1 MVVVEYD
8 DSAIRNALSNA
19 LFKVALRVQ
28 EKAKQKVSK
37 DTADTA
43 RNIVIEPM
51 IPNHLSY
58 DIISK
63 KAHSK
68 SLEFGSAPHW
78 VDPDELKSWARR
90 KLGDEDKA
98 FMVARSISKKGT
110 KKHPFMTPAYMET
123 KLEVAEIV
131 RKQLQNT

>member
-8 DSAIRNALSNA
+8 DSRVRSAFSNA
-19 LFKVALRVQ
+19 LFRIALKVQ

-43 RNIVIEPM
+43 RNIVVEPM
-51 IPNHLSY
+51 IPNQLEY
-58 DIISK
+58 NIISK

-78 VDPDELKSWARR
+78 VSPNALKDWARK
-90 KLGDEDKA
+90 KLGDEKLA
-98 FMVARSISKKGT
+98 FPIAMSIRKKGT